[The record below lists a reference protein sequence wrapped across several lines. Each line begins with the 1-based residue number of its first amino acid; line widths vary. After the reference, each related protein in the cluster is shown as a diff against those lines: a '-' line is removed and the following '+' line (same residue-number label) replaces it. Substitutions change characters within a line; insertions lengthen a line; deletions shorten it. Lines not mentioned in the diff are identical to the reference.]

1 MVCRHVVAGEGPLGR
16 RAKRNQRDGKSEQNS
31 PHGGQCKRSP
41 SAGKKK
47 TARTFWGARA
57 GRPVTQLVLKL
68 STGGFHLNR
77 STRIDATRGR
87 MLLTK
92 TTFFENCRKPPR
104 PPATWQVHSVA
115 PSPSNQLFS
124 ACTPRAVKHL
134 PRRDNKFSQETIC
147 RSAESPN
154 CQPSQPSRY
163 LFP

>member
-1 MVCRHVVAGEGPLGR
+1 VWYAGTSSLGR
-16 RAKRNQRDGKSEQNS
+16 AHWADAPSVTSAMERVSKTVRMVVSVSEARLQ
-31 PHGGQCKRSP
+31 
-41 SAGKKK
+41 AKK

-77 STRIDATRGR
+77 STRIDATAGR

-134 PRRDNKFSQETIC
+134 PRRDNKFSQKTIC